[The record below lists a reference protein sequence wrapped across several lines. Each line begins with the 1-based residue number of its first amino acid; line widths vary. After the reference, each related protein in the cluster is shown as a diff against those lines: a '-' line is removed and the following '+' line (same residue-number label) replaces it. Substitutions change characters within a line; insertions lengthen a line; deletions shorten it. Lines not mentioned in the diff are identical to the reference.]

1 MSIRNP
7 DKSIERFRLADPEV
21 ASKPIPLLVK
31 QFYLAL
37 GKSNG
42 IRTVLLDTEPMPP
55 ILKTDTA
62 SLDISFSQVIDD
74 FASAHGA
81 RPRVTL
87 CLSDGVV
94 FYDSHRGREV
104 TEIDLYFFSKS
115 NKIWNFHTTRKELQQ
130 GTLYLWGSATRS
142 SSTMPGGIKYDYYAF
157 WIKVVDNV
165 IGVRIALENPLPV
178 LT

>member
-1 MSIRNP
+1 MSNP
-7 DKSIERFRLADPEV
+7 DRSIERFRLANPESV
-21 ASKPIPLLVK
+21 SKPIPLLVK
-31 QFYLAL
+31 QLYSAL

-55 ILKTDTA
+55 VLKTDTA
-62 SLDISFSQVIDD
+62 SLHISFSQVLDD
-74 FASAHGA
+74 FTSTYGAS
-81 RPRVTL
+81 PRVTL

-94 FYDSHRGREV
+94 FYDSHRGRET
-104 TEIDLYFFSKS
+104 TEIDQNFFSKS

-130 GTLYLWGSATRS
+130 GTLYLWGSATRF
-142 SSTMPGGIKYDYYAF
+142 SSTMSVKYDYYAF

-165 IGVRIALENPLPV
+165 IGVRIAFENPLPI